1 MSSFTGVKVVL
12 YNLDLESPNLYS
24 AFQPLVDTA
33 GRGASLVTPPM
44 QGAKKSFKAQQLTP
58 DAWSLEELHGLSE
71 PVLVETVS
79 VEMVLVTS
87 SLIDGHLAFVDG

>member
-44 QGAKKSFKAQQLTP
+44 QGAKKS
-58 DAWSLEELHGLSE
+58 WSLEELHGLSE